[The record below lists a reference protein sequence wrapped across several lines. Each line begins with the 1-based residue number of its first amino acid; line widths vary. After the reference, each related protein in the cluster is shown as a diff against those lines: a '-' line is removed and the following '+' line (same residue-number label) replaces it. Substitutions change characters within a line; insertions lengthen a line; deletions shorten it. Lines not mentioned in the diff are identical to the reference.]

1 MLLPLLLHLQPY
13 ALAPTHL
20 CPFQLAHMD
29 FVWDRNAMYKK
40 ELVELMFRFSPGT
53 F

>member
-1 MLLPLLLHLQPY
+1 V
-13 ALAPTHL
+13 
-20 CPFQLAHMD
+20 QLAHMD

-40 ELVELMFRFSPGT
+40 ELVDLIYRFSPGT

>member
-1 MLLPLLLHLQPY
+1 MPLLP
-13 ALAPTHL
+13 
-20 CPFQLAHMD
+20 QLAHMD

-40 ELVELMFRFSPGT
+40 ELVDIMFRFSPGT